1 MAATRKNIV
10 TSSFAIDNAQQQL
23 IKQIDENRDQKN
35 ALDQNL
41 QKMLNRGGKRINSQA
56 MHLQTA
62 VGAHMVNEN

>member
-41 QKMLNRGGKRINSQA
+41 
-56 MHLQTA
+56 
-62 VGAHMVNEN
+62 